1 MACIVFSME
10 DGATFTTPLDSE
22 LLTVG
27 RHPDSMAPL
36 PSPSVSSHHAA
47 IQWREDG
54 FYVQDLGS
62 RNGTRV
68 NGAEIEEAKLND
80 GDRVAFGDVQ
90 AVYYEAD
97 QAPEEE
103 HAPAPAA
110 PQPIPQPIVI
120 QKLVTEA
127 APVAGIPHGGGRYN
141 PKMRGKGTR
150 GGEEGGGC
158 ATAILFLILFMGAF
172 VLGLCVRHYKQ
183 TGGFLPTDLSEKIFS
198 KASKI
203 HIETGDK

>member
-1 MACIVFSME
+1 ME
-10 DGATFTTPLDSE
+10 DGATFTTALESE
-22 LLTVG
+22 LITVG
-27 RHPDSMAPL
+27 RHPESMVPL
-36 PSPSVSSHHAA
+36 PSPSVSSHHAS

-68 NGAEIEEAKLND
+68 NGAEIEEARLND

-90 AVYYEAD
+90 AVYYDAD
-97 QAPEEE
+97 HAPEPVL
-103 HAPAPAA
+103 APVA
-110 PQPIPQPIVI
+110 QPPPPPVVI

-127 APVAGIPHGGGRYN
+127 APVTGIPHGSGKYN
-141 PKMRGKGTR
+141 PKMRGKVAPAR
-150 GGEEGGGC
+150 GSEGGGC
-158 ATAILFLILFMGAF
+158 GTAIVFLILFLGAF
-172 VLGLCVRHYKQ
+172 VLGLCIRHYKQ
-183 TGGFLPTDLSEKIFS
+183 TGGFLPTDLSEKVFS